1 MLKRER
7 ERMGAI
13 INIRKFSVHFR
24 FSAIYM
30 YICILNTSSNRLGP
44 GQFVRNNAYFRK
56 STTTGVAI
64 MTIVS
69 TFFTVSKTC
78 LSLPWCRRWLTFDLF
93 ARSAARVHYHSPQS
107 SLHWPRHVVSDLDA
121 TTKHLA
127 VTHQGL
133 LIEKRVYR

>member
-1 MLKRER
+1 MPLLTS
-7 ERMGAI
+7 GSFPSI
-13 INIRKFSVHFR
+13 SG
-24 FSAIYM
+24 SAPSTC
-30 YICILNTSSNRLGP
+30 ICILNTSSNRLEP
-44 GQFVRNNAYFRK
+44 GQFVRNYAYFHK
-56 STTTGVAI
+56 STTKDVAI

-127 VTHQGL
+127 VTHQEL